1 MIWGIK
7 KKNHTYENMIK
18 IDFFFFHFLK
28 AQVNNNDIKILQDK
42 ISNYKSKVILQN
54 GNYMSNLNKLY
65 KIYYKNGKY
74 EDAEIILLEI
84 LDITKKNLPERHPD
98 FLTALNNLA
107 TLFYQNTR
115 I

>member
-1 MIWGIK
+1 MLS
-7 KKNHTYENMIK
+7 
-18 IDFFFFHFLK
+18 FCLK
-28 AQVNNNDIKILQDK
+28 AQVNNNDIKVLQDE
-42 ISNYKSKVILQN
+42 ISNYKILGDTTN

-107 TLFYQNTR
+107 VIYFYQNKYLDAEISYLKVLEER
-115 I
+115 KKK